1 MVSVA
6 VTFCKGM
13 VVFSN
18 YRRKKLRTVKQTTK
32 AIRISAALESWVHIS
47 PLFPFSKLNNKRVRK
62 SRTESSAGVQASK
75 ATHEHSNMLFYVS
88 TTLHN
93 FLPQTWL
100 RVHLAE

>member
-62 SRTESSAGVQASK
+62 SRTESSAGVRPQK
-75 ATHEHSNMLFYVS
+75 LHMSNMLFYVS